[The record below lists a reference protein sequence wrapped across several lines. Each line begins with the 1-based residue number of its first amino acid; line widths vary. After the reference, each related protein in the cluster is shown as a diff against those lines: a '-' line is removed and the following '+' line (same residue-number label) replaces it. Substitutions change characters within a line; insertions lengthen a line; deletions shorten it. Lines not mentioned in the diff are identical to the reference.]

1 VKTGTPALL
10 ATILLLSGSRTV
22 MAQQIALSTSG
33 SPAPLV
39 ISSATA
45 GSDLVAV
52 TSNAA
57 IYHITVKNAAGIKKI
72 TAQLDLPMPAG
83 TSLTAMLSAPLG
95 AVSLGPVTLDTTPR
109 DVVTNIARVANVA
122 GTITYSFAA
131 SVTAGVLLASR
142 TVTYTVA
149 TFP

>member
-1 VKTGTPALL
+1 VKTGMAALL
-10 ATILLLSGSRTV
+10 ATIPLLAGSRRAV
-22 MAQQIALSTSG
+22 AQQTALSTLG

-39 ISSATA
+39 ISGATA

-52 TSNAA
+52 TNNAA
-57 IYHITVKNAAGIKKI
+57 TYLITVKNAAGIKKI

-95 AVSLGPVTLDTTPR
+95 ATTLGAVTLDTTPR
-109 DVVTNIARVANVA
+109 DVVTNIAKVTNVA

-142 TVTYTVA
+142 TVTYTIA
-149 TFP
+149 TYP